1 MKTLEWLLLTY
12 KIPPEPARKRIA
24 VWRKL
29 KGMGAVYM
37 QGGVCLLPK
46 SDDHL
51 RRLKMLEN
59 EITEMD
65 GEAVLMTTAGLD
77 PRQEEKILRRFNADR
92 DEEYKELI
100 SKCEAYEK
108 EIAEE
113 TRVRHF
119 TYAELEEN
127 EQEFAKFKTWFAK
140 IEKNDFYTA
149 PLAQVAR
156 EWLAR
161 CESILDAYAHNVFA
175 AQEENAV
182 PAPLSAVRPSE

>member
-1 MKTLEWLLLTY
+1 MKALEWLLLTY
-12 KIPPEPARKRIA
+12 KMPPEPARKRIS

-59 EITEMD
+59 EIAEME
-65 GEAVLMTTAGLD
+65 GEAVLFTAAGLD
-77 PRQEEKILRRFNADR
+77 PRQEEKIIRRFNSDR
-92 DEEYKELI
+92 DEEYGELI
-100 SKCEAYEK
+100 SKCEAYEQ

-149 PLAQVAR
+149 PRANEAR
-156 EWLAR
+156 DWLVR
-161 CESILDAYAHNVFA
+161 CEGILDAYAHNVFA
-175 AQEENAV
+175 AQEENVGGVARKSDG
-182 PAPLSAVRPSE
+182 A

>member
-59 EITEMD
+59 EIAEME

-77 PRQEEKILRRFNADR
+77 PREEDKIVRRFNADR

-113 TRVRHF
+113 TRVKHF

-140 IEKNDFYTA
+140 IGKNDFYAA
-149 PLAQVAR
+149 PLAKVAQD
-156 EWLAR
+156 WLAK
-161 CESILDAYAHNVFA
+161 CEGILDAYAHNVFA
-175 AQEENAV
+175 AQEENAGSP
-182 PAPLSAVRPSE
+182 PAP

>member
-1 MKTLEWLLLTY
+1 M
-12 KIPPEPARKRIA
+12 PPEPARKRIA

-51 RRLKMLEN
+51 RRLKVLEN
-59 EITEMD
+59 EIAEMD

-77 PRQEEKILRRFNADR
+77 AREEDKIVRRFNADR

-100 SKCEAYEK
+100 SKCDAYER

-113 TRVRHF
+113 TRVKHF

-127 EQEFAKFKTWFAK
+127 EQEYAKFKTWFAK

-149 PLAQVAR
+149 PLAKDAR

-161 CESILDAYAHNVFA
+161 CEGILDAYAQNVFA

-182 PAPLSAVRPSE
+182 TVPPAAS

>member
-59 EITEMD
+59 EIAEMD

-77 PRQEEKILRRFNADR
+77 PREEDKIVRRFNADR

-100 SKCEAYEK
+100 SKCEAFEK

-127 EQEFAKFKTWFAK
+127 EQESAKFKTWFAK
-140 IEKNDFYTA
+140 IGKNDFYAA
-149 PLAQVAR
+149 PLAQVAKD
-156 EWLAR
+156 WLTK
-161 CESILDAYAHNVFA
+161 CEGILDAYAHNVFA
-175 AQEENAV
+175 AQEENAA
-182 PAPLSAVRPSE
+182 APSPKAG